1 MVNIPAIRSLPV
13 PSPVLRAS
21 FLPRLAIA
29 ARLRQVTR
37 AHLRHG
43 LQQLANAGVPGKPD
57 KGCASP

>member
-21 FLPRLAIA
+21 FPLRLAVP

-37 AHLRHG
+37 AYLRHG
-43 LQQLANAGVPGKPD
+43 LHRLANAGVPGKAD